1 MSFCFDS
8 ETCLRMSIASF
19 GRRATLALL
28 PLTLVACA
36 NLGGKH
42 AELVD
47 FQPETFDS
55 SAHSRHF
62 AVSPALACE
71 AARRALLSQGYVV
84 TATKPEQVSGRK
96 YFQPAPEHHV
106 EMEFRVVC
114 APEQGDTER
123 SVAFVSGLKE
133 QYVVRKVKESA
144 SLGVGGFG
152 SLSLPVEGGLDSL
165 VKVASN
171 TVTDASLYERFFDLL
186 GGYLSNVVSPKD
198 KPEADNSSA
207 VEPVGAAAGA
217 AS

>member
-1 MSFCFDS
+1 M
-8 ETCLRMSIASF
+8 TI
-19 GRRATLALL
+19 ATLGRSAALALVPLALAACTSL
-28 PLTLVACA
+28 PGAKST
-36 NLGGKH
+36 
-42 AELVD
+42 ELVD
-47 FQPETFDS
+47 IQPETFDS

-106 EMEFRVVC
+106 QLEFRVVC
-114 APEQGDTER
+114 APEQGDSER
-123 SVAFVSGLKE
+123 TVAFVSGLKE

-165 VKVASN
+165 VKVAST
-171 TVTDASLYERFFDLL
+171 TVTDAKLYQRFFDRLD
-186 GGYLSNVVSPKD
+186 GYLSNAVP
-198 KPEADNSSA
+198 PE
-207 VEPVGAAAGA
+207 EPDPGED
-217 AS
+217 

>member
-1 MSFCFDS
+1 
-8 ETCLRMSIASF
+8 MSIASL
-19 GRRATLALL
+19 GRRAALALL
-28 PLTLVACA
+28 PLTLAACA
-36 NLGGKH
+36 NLGGNH

-47 FQPETFDS
+47 FQPESFDS

-62 AVSPALACE
+62 AASPALACE

-84 TATKPEQVSGRK
+84 AATKPEQVSGRK

-114 APEQGDTER
+114 APEQGDTAR

-186 GGYLSNVVSPKD
+186 GGYLSNAVSPKAEG
-198 KPEADNSSA
+198 EADKA
-207 VEPVGAAAGA
+207 APAQPAGATTGA
-217 AS
+217 ASQ

>member
-1 MSFCFDS
+1 M
-8 ETCLRMSIASF
+8 RIASF
-19 GRRATLALL
+19 GRRALLALL
-28 PLTLVACA
+28 PLTLAACA

-62 AVSPALACE
+62 ATSPALACE

-84 TATKPEQVSGRK
+84 TTSKAEQVSGRK

-106 EMEFRVVC
+106 QMEFRVVC
-114 APEQGDTER
+114 ASEQGDTER

-152 SLSLPVEGGLDSL
+152 SVSLPVEGGLDSL

-171 TVTDASLYERFFDLL
+171 TVTDAGLYERFFNLL
-186 GGYLSNVVSPKD
+186 SGYLSNAVSAEEKNADARGIGQLDPSVSPQG
-198 KPEADNSSA
+198 SA
-207 VEPVGAAAGA
+207 TQ
-217 AS
+217 